1 MKAPSEIWLNKP
13 ESHDF
18 TAARDYLSLLFD
30 AKSVAKLIVRLRRAP
45 LRPYKAKDILRASGL
60 PVLDKGNFFV
70 ARDLRKVRKG
80 NPLSP
85 VLLIQGDAGRGLPL
99 IIADG
104 YHRICASWYVD
115 ENAEIPCRMA
125 ARS

>member
-1 MKAPSEIWLNKP
+1 MKAPAEIWLNKP
-13 ESHDF
+13 ENHDY
-18 TAARDYLSLLFD
+18 TAAREYLSLLFD
-30 AKSVAKLIVRLRRAP
+30 ARTVAKLVARLRRAP
-45 LRPYKAKDILRASGL
+45 LRQYRAKDILRASKL

-80 NPLSP
+80 SPLSP
-85 VLLIQGDAGRGLPL
+85 VLLIQGDAGRGFPL

-115 ENAEIPCRMA
+115 ENAEIPCRVA
-125 ARS
+125 ART